1 MEATLVMSVTKPLT
15 WNYSGPG
22 VHSTRQGHR
31 VKAMINLRQKAFASK
46 TMYTDLKLISG
57 DKYKEM
63 RA

>member
-1 MEATLVMSVTKPLT
+1 MSVTKPLT

-31 VKAMINLRQKAFASK
+31 MKAMINLRQKPFASK
-46 TMYTDLKLISG
+46 TMYTGVKLVSG
-57 DKYKEM
+57 DTHKEM